1 MNVTKTGEDLHLI
14 KMAFRE
20 FYFNHGNMVQE
31 LSKMQNREFGLM
43 GFDGVMKRHLKFSNL
58 GGLVASLVSDTPS
71 DVFASNAQYDFP
83 MLPITEK
90 GWRGADLIF
99 DIDLKDLDLK
109 CRLSHSYMICSSCS
123 SSCVCGSHE
132 SCQKCGSKSFAQ
144 SMLPCD
150 RCVNGLKNEVLKL
163 HRFLMSDIGIS
174 QEKIHTYF
182 SGNNGFHVHVLD
194 DSFNEL
200 NAQARADLAAYI
212 MGVGILSDVI
222 GATKDTQSGF
232 RVTFPM
238 GGLDYGWRKR
248 ISERL
253 GISITSQ
260 KRLTNLIKE
269 LGGLELFRRRVGEIT
284 KEMGVRIDSQVT
296 TDIHRVFRL
305 PGTLNGKSGLTKIL
319 CADLNTFDPFD
330 ESCQLSSREVTV
342 KITVPKL
349 RLRLKGEK
357 FNLTDETVCVPMFM
371 GVYLITKGLAH
382 AVHSDH

>member
-1 MNVTKTGEDLHLI
+1 MNVTKTGEDLHLV

-20 FYFNHGNMVQE
+20 FYFNHGATVQE

-58 GGLVASLVSDTPS
+58 GGLVASLILETPS
-71 DVFASNAQYDFP
+71 DVFASNAKYDFP

-109 CRLSHSYMICSSCS
+109 CRLSHSYMVCSSCS
-123 SSCVCGSHE
+123 SCCIYGSQE
-132 SCQKCGSKSFAQ
+132 SCKKCGSDSFAL

-150 RCVNGLKNEVLKL
+150 RCVTGLKNEVSKL
-163 HRFLMSDIGIS
+163 HGFLTSDIGIGP
-174 QEKIHTYF
+174 EKIHTYF

-200 NAQARADLAAYI
+200 TAQARADLAAYI

-222 GATKDTQSGF
+222 GATKDTKSGF
-232 RVTFPM
+232 RVRFPL

-248 ISERL
+248 ISDKL
-253 GISITSQ
+253 GISIVSQ
-260 KRLTNLIKE
+260 KRLTNLINE
-269 LGGLELFRRRVGEIT
+269 LGGLEQFRRRIGEIA

-296 TDIHRVFRL
+296 TDVHRVFRL
-305 PGTLNGKSGLTKIL
+305 PGTLNGKSGLTKLL
-319 CADLNTFDPFD
+319 CVDLNSFDPFD
-330 ESCQLSSREVTV
+330 NSCQLSSREVTV
-342 KITVPKL
+342 KITVQKL
-349 RLRLKGEK
+349 KLRLKGEK
-357 FNLTDETVCVPMFM
+357 FNLTDEIVRVPIFL
-371 GVYLITKGLAH
+371 GVYLISKGLAH

>member
-1 MNVTKTGEDLHLI
+1 MNVTKTGEDLHLV

-20 FYFNHGNMVQE
+20 FYFNHGAMVQE

-58 GGLVASLVSDTPS
+58 GGLVASLILETPS
-71 DVFASNAQYDFP
+71 DVFASNAKYDFP

-123 SSCVCGSHE
+123 SCCIYGSQE
-132 SCQKCGSKSFAQ
+132 SCKKCGSDSFAL

-150 RCVNGLKNEVLKL
+150 RCVTGLKNEVLKL
-163 HRFLMSDIGIS
+163 HGFLTSDIGIGP
-174 QEKIHTYF
+174 EKIHTYF

-200 NAQARADLAAYI
+200 TAQARADLAAYI

-222 GATKDTQSGF
+222 GATKDTKSGF
-232 RVTFPM
+232 RVRFPL

-248 ISERL
+248 ISDKL
-253 GISITSQ
+253 GISIVSQ
-260 KRLTNLIKE
+260 KRLTNLINE
-269 LGGLELFRRRVGEIT
+269 LGGLEQFRRRIGEIA

-296 TDIHRVFRL
+296 TDVHRVFRL
-305 PGTLNGKSGLTKIL
+305 PGTLNGKSGLTKLL
-319 CADLNTFDPFD
+319 CVDLNSFDPFD
-330 ESCQLSSREVTV
+330 NSCQLSSREVTV
-342 KITVPKL
+342 KITVQKL
-349 RLRLKGEK
+349 KLRLKGEK
-357 FNLTDETVCVPMFM
+357 FNLTDEIVRVPIFL
-371 GVYLITKGLAH
+371 GVYLISKGLAH
-382 AVHSDH
+382 AVPSDH